1 MMKSAQNQ
9 MDYAAAT
16 SLYSKSLNLL
26 KTAIGKR

>member
-1 MMKSAQNQ
+1 VSANQ

-16 SLYSKSLNLL
+16 SLYSRGLGLI